1 MGKRDDLLRAGLAQE
16 SWFANG
22 ERDKRGRTI
31 RSIYAQHEGRKVC
44 CTEQQ
49 RTGRHQIQFWY
60 TDEEVER
67 AQQCKR
73 FEDIRKAERER
84 IASMPGSHDDF
95 RATALHIAKS
105 ALYALHCFV
114 LGGTAG
120 YRFAPETIEAMKR
133 ANMEVL
139 AILQE
144 GKTVFSQ
151 ERRQAEIQKIKTETI
166 AANPELASLLAPSGQ
181 VDAGFQR
188 FMSQAI
194 GNPSGDPAS
203 LSG

>member
-1 MGKRDDLLRAGLAQE
+1 V
-16 SWFANG
+16 
-22 ERDKRGRTI
+22 I
-31 RSIYAQHEGRKVC
+31 RSKYTEHEGRQVR

-49 RTGRHQIQFWY
+49 RTGRHEIQISF
-60 TDEEVER
+60 TDEE
-67 AQQCKR
+67 CKR
-73 FEDIRKAERER
+73 AEQRKRYEDIRKVERER

-95 RATALHIAKS
+95 RATVLHIAKS

-120 YRFAPETIEAMKR
+120 YRFAPETIEALSR
-133 ANMEVL
+133 ANVEVL

-151 ERRQAEIQKIKTETI
+151 ERRQAEIQKIKAKTI
-166 AANPELASLLAPSGQ
+166 AANPEFANLLAPSGQ

-194 GNPSGDPAS
+194 SGPSPDTTS
-203 LSG
+203 